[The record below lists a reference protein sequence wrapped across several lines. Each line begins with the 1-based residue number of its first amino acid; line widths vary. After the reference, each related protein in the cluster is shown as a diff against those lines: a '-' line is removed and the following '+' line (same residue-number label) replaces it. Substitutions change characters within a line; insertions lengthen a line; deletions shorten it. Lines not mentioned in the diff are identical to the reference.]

1 MPMTD
6 GRSFSFQ
13 KLLPESWNKKLVYKL
28 HTQPSK
34 FFCTRNMAD
43 DGDDDLA
50 VAATIVLSA
59 LNDVDL

>member
-50 VAATIVLSA
+50 AAATTVLYA
-59 LNDVDL
+59 IKNTDL